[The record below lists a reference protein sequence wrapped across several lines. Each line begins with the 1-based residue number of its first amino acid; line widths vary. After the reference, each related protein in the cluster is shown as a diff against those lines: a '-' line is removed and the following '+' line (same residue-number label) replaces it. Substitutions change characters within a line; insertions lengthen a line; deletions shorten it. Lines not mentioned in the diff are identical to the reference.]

1 MVKERRGAKLAD
13 DPELFSGLFWTGGR
27 GKALGLVDGLSDMR
41 SELKRR
47 YGPKTRLELVAAP
60 KGLFGRKAPGIGGLS
75 EDMAGR
81 IGSAGVAAVAG
92 LAEEKAL
99 WGRFGLSG

>member
-1 MVKERRGAKLAD
+1 MAGTLRSTAVEVKVHPRIN
-13 DPELFSGLFWTGGR
+13 GGVFD
-27 GKALGLVDGLSDMR
+27 A
-41 SELKRR
+41 
-47 YGPKTRLELVAAP
+47 RLELVSAP
-60 KGLFGRKAPGIGGLS
+60 KGLFGRKTPGVGGLS
-75 EDMAGR
+75 GDMAER

>member
-1 MVKERRGAKLAD
+1 VKTRRGARLAD
-13 DPELFSGLFWTGGR
+13 DPDLFSGLFWTGTRGR
-27 GKALGLVDGLSDMR
+27 ALGLVDGLADMR

-47 YGPKTRLELVAAP
+47 YGPKTRLELVSAP
-60 KGLFGRKAPGIGGLS
+60 KGLFGRKTPGVGGLS
-75 EDMAGR
+75 GDMAER
-81 IGSAGVAAVAG
+81 IGSAGVAAVAD